1 MLRCLVFSL
10 LALSLQAA
18 PKPNILWLIAE
29 DFGPHLG
36 CYGEAQVQTPHL
48 DGLAARG
55 MRHERFYTTAPVCSP
70 SRSALNTGMYQTRIG
85 AHNHRSHRDD
95 GFTLPAGVQLLS
107 QRLRAAGYFTA
118 NLKQLPKPA
127 DFGGSGKTDWNFSH
141 DPKPFDGE
149 NWEDLRSHQ
158 PFYAQLNFQETHR
171 SFHAPAKVDPA
182 KVKLPPYYPD
192 HEITRRDWAQ
202 YLDSAMELDRKV
214 GLVLELLK
222 RDGLADN
229 TIVCFFADN
238 GAAHVRAKQF
248 CYEEGLQVPFILYW
262 PAALNPPADYQAG
275 QVSRRLLLSLD
286 LHAAALDWAGAALPA
301 NLDGQV
307 FLGPQAQPPRQV
319 VFGARDRCDETVLR
333 LRSARDERHRY
344 ILNLD
349 PGKPLLLPNAYK
361 AQQYPVW
368 NLIGELKAS
377 GQLSP
382 EAQTLAIEA
391 LPEEELYDLEAD
403 PHQLHNL
410 AQSPQHQEIRRRLR
424 AEVEAW
430 MQQTQDQGRQPE
442 PEALVRNQGYRKGMP
457 AKKRAK
463 AAKPK
468 SP

>member
-275 QVSRRLLLSLD
+275 QVSRRLLLVWICTPLRWIGPVQRCPQISMGRCF
-286 LHAAALDWAGAALPA
+286 WAH
-301 NLDGQV
+301 
-307 FLGPQAQPPRQV
+307 
-319 VFGARDRCDETVLR
+319 R
-333 LRSARDERHRY
+333 LNH
-344 ILNLD
+344 
-349 PGKPLLLPNAYK
+349 
-361 AQQYPVW
+361 
-368 NLIGELKAS
+368 
-377 GQLSP
+377 
-382 EAQTLAIEA
+382 
-391 LPEEELYDLEAD
+391 
-403 PHQLHNL
+403 
-410 AQSPQHQEIRRRLR
+410 
-424 AEVEAW
+424 
-430 MQQTQDQGRQPE
+430 QGRWS
-442 PEALVRNQGYRKGMP
+442 LVPAIAAMKPCCACAARAMSATATSSILIPASRCCCPTPTRRNSTRCGI
-457 AKKRAK
+457 
-463 AAKPK
+463 
-468 SP
+468 